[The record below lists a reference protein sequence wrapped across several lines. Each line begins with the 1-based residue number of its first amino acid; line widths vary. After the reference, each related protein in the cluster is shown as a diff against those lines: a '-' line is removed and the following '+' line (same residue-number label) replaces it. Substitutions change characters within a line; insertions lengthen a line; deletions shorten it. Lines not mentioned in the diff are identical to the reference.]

1 MTSIVSRADM
11 TRPFSAQSTEASDPR
26 MKIFISAGEPSGD
39 LHAANLIHALRER
52 VPDAEFLGYGGPKM
66 AEAGADLR
74 YPLVNLAVMW
84 FLSVFQNIAT
94 FIRLIVRA
102 DRCFRDEKPDAVVL
116 VDYPGLHWWI
126 AKRARARGVPV
137 FYFVPPQLW
146 AWAGWRVEKVR
157 KFVDLVLCS
166 LPFEPDWYRQRG
178 VSHADYVG
186 HPYFDELYERDLD
199 ETFTTAMEAAGRPL
213 LAILPGSR
221 KLELKRNLPIMVRAA
236 AKLARARPDV
246 RFVVACLHD
255 AHREL
260 AEGIIAEAVQSLGD
274 LPAPE
279 LELFAGKT
287 PELIRVA
294 DVAWSVSGSVSLE
307 LMMEALP
314 TVILYKVRP
323 IDLVIARPFIKAKY
337 ITLVNLLADAELMPE
352 YLTSQDVSDELVRH
366 AEGWFGDPEARARTT
381 AELAALRYTAARPG
395 ATTRAAD
402 RILVWLREHGVETGA
417 APAVSDA
424 SYRGPHARSVSLESV
439 EETDAA

>member
-1 MTSIVSRADM
+1 
-11 TRPFSAQSTEASDPR
+11 

-52 VPDAEFLGYGGPKM
+52 VPEAEFTGFGGPRM
-66 AEAGADLR
+66 IEAGATLK

-84 FLSVFQNIAT
+84 FLSVFQNIVT
-94 FIRLIVRA
+94 FVRVLVMA

-116 VDYPGLHWWI
+116 VDYPGLNWWV
-126 AKRARARGVPV
+126 ARRARARGVPV

-157 KFVDLVLCS
+157 RFVDLVLCS
-166 LPFEPDWYRQRG
+166 LPFEPAWYREHG
-178 VSHADYVG
+178 YANAVHVG
-186 HPYFDELYERDLD
+186 HPYFDELQDRDLD
-199 ETFTTAMEAAGRPL
+199 EAFTTAQEAHGRPL

-221 KLELKRNLPIMVRAA
+221 TLELKRNLPILIRAA
-236 AKLARARPDV
+236 AKLAARRPDV
-246 RFVVACLHD
+246 RFAVACLHEP
-255 AHREL
+255 HRVL
-260 AEGIIAEAVQSLGD
+260 AEGIIADTLQGLAG
-274 LPAPE
+274 LPAPD
-279 LELFAGKT
+279 LEVFSART

-352 YLTSQDVSDELVRH
+352 YLTSRDVSDELVRH
-366 AEGWFGDPEARARTT
+366 AESWLGDPEAKARAT
-381 AELAALRYTAARPG
+381 AALAALRYTAARPG
-395 ATTRAAD
+395 ATARAAD
-402 RILVWLREHGVETGA
+402 RILAWLRDHA
-417 APAVSDA
+417 ATDTA
-424 SYRGPHARSVSLESV
+424 YRGPHARSLDLDPVGLDSV
-439 EETDAA
+439 EADDGV